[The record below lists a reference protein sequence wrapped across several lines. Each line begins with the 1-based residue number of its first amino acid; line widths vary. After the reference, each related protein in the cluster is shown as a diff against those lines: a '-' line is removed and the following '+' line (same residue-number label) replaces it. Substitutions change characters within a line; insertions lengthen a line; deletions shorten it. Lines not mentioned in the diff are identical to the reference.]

1 VNNLVNKHYK
11 YLLKV
16 AKRITRRKDVWLA
29 EDLIHETYLHI
40 YENEKFVP
48 LDDIGFISFFCKY
61 MLFMFIGERSSFNKA
76 TKIHTDIEY
85 TNVQIEDNEVLSDL
99 ELYVE
104 GTNEATK
111 EMLKEL
117 THLTEP
123 KVKKLIRVHEFKET
137 LPPHLKTIFEFY
149 YESGM
154 SSRQI
159 AELMEKETGYKMDF
173 RRYNDMINEIKE
185 KLCSI

>member
-1 VNNLVNKHYK
+1 
-11 YLLKV
+11 
-16 AKRITRRKDVWLA
+16 
-29 EDLIHETYLHI
+29 
-40 YENEKFVP
+40 
-48 LDDIGFISFFCKY
+48 
-61 MLFMFIGERSSFNKA
+61 
-76 TKIHTDIEY
+76 
-85 TNVQIEDNEVLSDL
+85 
-99 ELYVE
+99 
-104 GTNEATK
+104 
-111 EMLKEL
+111 MLKEL

-185 KLCSI
+185 KLCQNQF